1 MDKIDHI
8 ALQVN
13 DIKESVEYYT
23 SNYDCSII
31 FKDDYW
37 AFLQFDNIKL
47 ALIIEDQ
54 HPHHISFAVDEI
66 EWVDHITEHR
76 DGSVS
81 KYVQD
86 PSGNNIEIISYKKD
100 KGN

>member
-13 DIKESVEYYT
+13 DIKESLE
-23 SNYDCSII
+23 CI
-31 FKDDYW
+31 
-37 AFLQFDNIKL
+37 
-47 ALIIEDQ
+47 
-54 HPHHISFAVDEI
+54 
-66 EWVDHITEHR
+66 DHITEHR
-76 DGSVS
+76 DGSWS

>member
-8 ALQVN
+8 ALQV
-13 DIKESVEYYT
+13 DDVKKSVEYYT

-31 FKDDYW
+31 FEDDTW

-54 HPHHISFAVDEI
+54 HPHHIGFAVDELKCA
-66 EWVDHITEHR
+66 DHITEHR
-76 DGSVS
+76 DGSWS

-86 PSGNNIEIISYKKD
+86 PSGNNIELIKYKKD

>member
-54 HPHHISFAVDEI
+54 HPHHIGS
-66 EWVDHITEHR
+66 EW
-76 DGSVS
+76 
-81 KYVQD
+81 
-86 PSGNNIEIISYKKD
+86 
-100 KGN
+100 